1 VSVFEHRKNI
11 DQYTD
16 QRHNRLSSEDLDPL
30 RIYVYTFHPSFIS
43 SLFGSFNGFLQM
55 LRSYVLYLMQ
65 NRYNKSINVM
75 YSKTSDGTSFS
86 IDIDFWRDSD
96 PDSSHI
102 ASVCIY
108 NNGDVLY
115 KYGYIDIDE
124 IRDTIRRLGSMAYSI
139 AFALIETLSN
149 DPRCVLHICG
159 DYLDWLQKQLSSIVY
174 FPIPDPEVY
183 ESVKNLVN
191 GGGMPFE
198 SSVDIDENIYRE
210 LKEKHKTLEYI
221 DTFIPIDPYIQRV
234 LGQYKYTVDN
244 GVISYININQLIN
257 GITIIFEVQPSN
269 IIETSLWIDP
279 DKPKIYI
286 NINTEFAYDIN
297 RVADVIR
304 NWYDHVSKAIVNAIK
319 RIENL
324 DNIDRDTSKNYLETW
339 LKVITI
345 YRNDI
350 ENKKTYS

>member
-1 VSVFEHRKNI
+1 
-11 DQYTD
+11 
-16 QRHNRLSSEDLDPL
+16 
-30 RIYVYTFHPSFIS
+30 
-43 SLFGSFNGFLQM
+43 M
-55 LRSYVLYLMQ
+55 LRSYVLHLMQ
-65 NRYNKSINVM
+65 NRYNKIINVV
-75 YSKTSDGTSFS
+75 YSETSDGTRFS
-86 IDIDFWRDSD
+86 INIDFWRDSD

-124 IRDTIRRLGSMAYSI
+124 IRDIIMKLGSMAYSI
-139 AFALIETLSN
+139 ALALIETLSN

-174 FPIPDPEVY
+174 FPIPDLEVY

-198 SSVDIDENIYRE
+198 SSVDIDMNIYRE

-221 DTFIPIDPYIQRV
+221 DTFIPMDSRIQRI
-234 LGQYKYTVDN
+234 LGQYKYTVD
-244 GVISYININQLIN
+244 GVTSYIDINPLIN

-269 IIETSLWIDP
+269 IIETSFWIDP
-279 DKPKIYI
+279 DKPKIYM
-286 NINTEFAYDIN
+286 NINTEFAHNIN
-297 RVADVIR
+297 RVVDVIR
-304 NWYDHVSKAIVNAIK
+304 NWYIYVSKTIVYAIK
-319 RIENL
+319 WIEKL
-324 DNIDRDTSKNYLETW
+324 DNIDQDTSNQLKNYLETW